1 MSISRKL
8 AIVVLFTM
16 FELGIT
22 VLGAIQISKG
32 SDFHKLNMLHLK
44 FAKNFSDVAETVSE
58 KSTRLLSLKA
68 AVVFVRDHTEA
79 CLDLIGPIE
88 QVGMSLAA
96 TTEVAEICQQ
106 DVNKATSIIALIR
119 GYEEGKVEFSRL
131 KAALVDAEANFI
143 QNSVKLEPLI
153 DRTANFFLVSVVVLV
168 LFGGSINL
176 LLAAFFANNIGVE
189 IRAIAKVFR
198 RIAVNPGQT
207 DSFNE
212 LDSLSLKTKET
223 VDLQKAAQ
231 IFNERSL
238 SLQKAKEQLNNS
250 NKNLEESVQRRTSE
264 LILAK
269 EAAEKANRSK
279 SQFLANMSHEIRTP
293 LNGILGY
300 LKLLSGSNLTSVQ
313 REQLDISMKSGKTL
327 LSLINDILD
336 FSKVEADK
344 MTLELVPTDIHETV
358 EDVSSAMA
366 SSVLD
371 SGLEFSVYIEES
383 LPKHLMVDESR
394 LRQVL
399 TNLIGNSVKY
409 TPSGEIEVRAEVSA
423 IYGDEYIVE
432 FQVRDTGVG
441 IPEDKIDRVFEAFEQ
456 ADLSDTRKYGGTGLG
471 LSIANQIV
479 TAMGG
484 ELRVRSTEGVGST
497 FYFSV
502 GLMIHRDDK
511 QLNSDCRQKF
521 DFDSEARILVSS
533 KTLSRNLLNRLHQWG
548 AKADIVEAVDEL
560 SSIVNTAEEKIVIT
574 DAKTVLGEES
584 VKDKVFTMAALGVHL
599 IILASP
605 KEQSELSGI
614 VDMSMCHILVKPIR
628 RQDVFES
635 IRDKKNSAQTH
646 DPSPVNKGERR
657 DLSDLRILVAEDNL
671 VNQQLAIAML
681 ESYGL
686 TAEIANNG
694 QEAVDM
700 HTEEKYD
707 LILMD
712 CQMPVLGGEDATKK
726 IRSYDSNT
734 KIIAMTANAFKAT
747 KERCFEAGMNDFVTK
762 PIVDDQLID
771 AIRRHAS

>member
-1 MSISRKL
+1 
-8 AIVVLFTM
+8 
-16 FELGIT
+16 
-22 VLGAIQISKG
+22 
-32 SDFHKLNMLHLK
+32 
-44 FAKNFSDVAETVSE
+44 
-58 KSTRLLSLKA
+58 
-68 AVVFVRDHTEA
+68 
-79 CLDLIGPIE
+79 
-88 QVGMSLAA
+88 
-96 TTEVAEICQQ
+96 
-106 DVNKATSIIALIR
+106 
-119 GYEEGKVEFSRL
+119 
-131 KAALVDAEANFI
+131 
-143 QNSVKLEPLI
+143 
-153 DRTANFFLVSVVVLV
+153 
-168 LFGGSINL
+168 
-176 LLAAFFANNIGVE
+176 
-189 IRAIAKVFR
+189 
-198 RIAVNPGQT
+198 
-207 DSFNE
+207 
-212 LDSLSLKTKET
+212 
-223 VDLQKAAQ
+223 
-231 IFNERSL
+231 
-238 SLQKAKEQLNNS
+238 
-250 NKNLEESVQRRTSE
+250 
-264 LILAK
+264 
-269 EAAEKANRSK
+269 
-279 SQFLANMSHEIRTP
+279 
-293 LNGILGY
+293 
-300 LKLLSGSNLTSVQ
+300 
-313 REQLDISMKSGKTL
+313 
-327 LSLINDILD
+327 
-336 FSKVEADK
+336 